1 MMGARSGVV
10 ITVPDPITNSGAGV
24 CVCGAAPPSRPQGDE
39 MNVPI
44 TYDESLE
51 LIRDLSDEHVLLLNR
66 AVLQVMF
73 ERNIAAGALDEALDR
88 MDAEGESWEN
98 SFRTG

>member
-1 MMGARSGVV
+1 
-10 ITVPDPITNSGAGV
+10 
-24 CVCGAAPPSRPQGDE
+24 
-39 MNVPI
+39 
-44 TYDESLE
+44 
-51 LIRDLSDEHVLLLNR
+51 
-66 AVLQVMF
+66 VMF